1 MGLKRTRAC
10 ETFRCCRIRRT
21 PPDDPLA
28 LALARFVKLEE
39 GLLMGEVRLKLEEG
53 LLLGEDR
60 LKLDDG
66 LPLVGFID
74 VCMDVASEVA
84 FVVNDAEL
92 ESWLYCRVGTC
103 WRPPSLNR
111 LLNRLGEET
120 HAPLPCLPLIMA
132 RGDPTFFSLRWTRRD
147 GDCI

>member
-1 MGLKRTRAC
+1 MRAFSKR
-10 ETFRCCRIRRT
+10 
-21 PPDDPLA
+21 LA
-28 LALARFVKLEE
+28 APCSP
-39 GLLMGEVRLKLEEG
+39 EVRLKLEEG

-111 LLNRLGEET
+111 LLNV
-120 HAPLPCLPLIMA
+120 
-132 RGDPTFFSLRWTRRD
+132 SLKKSLNVVLN
-147 GDCI
+147 I